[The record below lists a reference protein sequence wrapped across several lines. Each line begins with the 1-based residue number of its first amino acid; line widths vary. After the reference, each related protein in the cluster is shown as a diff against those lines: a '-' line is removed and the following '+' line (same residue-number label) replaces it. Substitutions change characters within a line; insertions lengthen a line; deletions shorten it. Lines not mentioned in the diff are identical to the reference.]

1 MMSDVLQVAVF
12 VNWQTGD
19 AAIPGT
25 LAIRVDHPIFK

>member
-1 MMSDVLQVAVF
+1 MSDVFQMAVL
-12 VNWQTGD
+12 VSLQTGD